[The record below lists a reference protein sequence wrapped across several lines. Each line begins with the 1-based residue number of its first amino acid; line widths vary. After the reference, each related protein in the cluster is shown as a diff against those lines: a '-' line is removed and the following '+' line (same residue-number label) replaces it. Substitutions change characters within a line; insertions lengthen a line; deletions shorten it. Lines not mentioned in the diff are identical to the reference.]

1 MIILQDGRVG
11 RRRTLSGDAVA
22 VALPLIAAV
31 FGMAALVAVPDHAPS
46 QAGRILMIIGMTLV
60 MMSPFAVP
68 LARAVG
74 RATLWWHAPAAVA
87 VALLVFLGTWSL
99 AAAGMHLVGETL
111 ALAITPAGAMA
122 LLATCCIVSQ
132 IGHGRLR
139 LIAACQV
146 TQPIYQDQHVRGA
159 ARWSG
164 LAATRCIRACAV
176 PMTLAAVQPSLA
188 GITAVAVLLWVE
200 RFAGRPQLRLPLA
213 LGYLTIGV
221 AALAVMGLVQPSRHL
236 GHH

>member
-1 MIILQDGRVG
+1 MIIVQAGRVG
-11 RRRTLSGDAVA
+11 RRRALSGEAVA
-22 VALPLIAAV
+22 VALPLAAAAL
-31 FGMAALVAVPDHAPS
+31 GMASLLAVPEDAPS
-46 QAGRILMIIGMTLV
+46 QAGRILMIIGMTLA

-68 LARAVG
+68 LGRAVA

-87 VALLVFLGTWSL
+87 VALLVFLGIWSV
-99 AAAGMHLVGETL
+99 AAAGMHLIGE
-111 ALAITPAGAMA
+111 ALAVVITPAGAIA
-122 LLATCCIVSQ
+122 VLATGCIGAQ
-132 IGHGRLR
+132 IGHRRLR
-139 LIAACQV
+139 LLAACQV

-164 LAATRCIRACAV
+164 RAAARCIRACAV
-176 PMTLAAVQPSLA
+176 PMTLTAVQPSLP
-188 GITAVAVLLWVE
+188 GFIAVATLLWVE

-221 AALAVMGLVQPSRHL
+221 ATLVAMGVVQPSGPL

>member
-1 MIILQDGRVG
+1 MIIVQAGRVG
-11 RRRTLSGDAVA
+11 RRRALSGEAVA
-22 VALPLIAAV
+22 VALPLAAAAL
-31 FGMAALVAVPDHAPS
+31 GMASLLAVPHHAPS
-46 QAGRILMIIGMTLV
+46 QAGQILMIIGMTLA

-68 LARAVG
+68 LGRAVA

-87 VALLVFLGTWSL
+87 VALLVFLGIWSL
-99 AAAGMHLVGETL
+99 AAAGMHLIGETL
-111 ALAITPAGAMA
+111 ARVITPAGAIA
-122 LLATCCIVSQ
+122 LLAMGCIGAQ
-132 IGHGRLR
+132 IGHRRLR

-164 LAATRCIRACAV
+164 LAAARCIRACAV
-176 PMTLAAVQPSLA
+176 PMTLTAVQPSLA
-188 GITAVAVLLWVE
+188 GFIAVATLLWVE

-213 LGYLTIGV
+213 LGYLIIGV
-221 AALAVMGLVQPSRHL
+221 AMLAAMVLVEPSGPL